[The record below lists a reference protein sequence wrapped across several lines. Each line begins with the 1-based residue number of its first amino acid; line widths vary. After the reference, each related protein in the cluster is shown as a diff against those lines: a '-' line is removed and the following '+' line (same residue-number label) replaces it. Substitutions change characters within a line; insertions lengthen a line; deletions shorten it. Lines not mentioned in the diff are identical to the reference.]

1 MLQNKNE
8 VLDVIIDGLMDY
20 EGSDFETFENDTFNT
35 ERNIGTREAALDLN
49 KFVKDDATDYEDT
62 DLDDGA
68 FAATQL
74 VKAYEMDLDG
84 KVSTDLTNPEQVAD
98 MIDYIRGTRVFEELL
113 NEADFDLDD
122 EITEESAK
130 KIIELAKE
138 A

>member
-8 VLDVIIDGLMDY
+8 VLDTIIDGLEDY
-20 EGSDFETFENDTFNT
+20 LGSDFETFENDTFNT
-35 ERNIGTREAALDLN
+35 ERNIGTREASLDLD

-113 NEADFDLDD
+113 NEADLELDD
-122 EITEESAK
+122 EITKESAK
-130 KIIELAKE
+130 KVIELAKE

>member
-8 VLDVIIDGLMDY
+8 VLDVIIDNLADY
-20 EGSDFETFENDTFNT
+20 EGSDFETYEDETFNQ
-35 ERNIGTREAALDLN
+35 ESNIYTREAALDLD

-62 DLDDGA
+62 VLNEGA
-68 FAATQL
+68 FGAIQL
-74 VKAYEMDLDG
+74 VKAYEQDELG
-84 KVSTDLTNPEQVAD
+84 EVNTDLTDPCKVAD
-98 MIDYIRGTRVFEELL
+98 MVDYLRGTRVFEELL

-130 KIIELAKE
+130 KVIELAKE

>member
-8 VLDVIIDGLMDY
+8 VLDVIIDNLTDY
-20 EGSDFETFENDTFNT
+20 IGSDFETYENDTFNT
-35 ERNIGTREAALDLN
+35 ERNIGTREAALDLD

-62 DLDDGA
+62 TLDEGA
-68 FAATQL
+68 FAAIQL
-74 VKAYEMDLDG
+74 VKAYEQDELG
-84 KVSTDLTNPEQVAD
+84 EVNTDLTNPEQVAD

-130 KIIELAKE
+130 KVIELAKE

>member
-8 VLDVIIDGLMDY
+8 VLDVIIDNLEDY
-20 EGSDFETFENDTFNT
+20 IGSDFETYEDETFNQ
-35 ERNIGTREAALDLN
+35 ESNIYTREAALDLD

-62 DLDDGA
+62 VVDCGA
-68 FAATQL
+68 FGAIQL
-74 VKAYEMDLDG
+74 VKAYESDNFG
-84 KVSTDLTNPEQVAD
+84 EVNTDLTDPCAVAN

-113 NEADFDLDD
+113 NEADFELDD
-122 EITEESAK
+122 EITKENAK

>member
-8 VLDVIIDGLMDY
+8 VLDVIINNLEDY
-20 EGSDFETFENDTFNT
+20 LGSDFETYENDTFNT
-35 ERNIGTREAALDLN
+35 ERNIGTREAALDLD

-68 FAATQL
+68 FAAIQL
-74 VKAYEMDLDG
+74 VQAYEQDELG
-84 KVSTDLTNPEQVAD
+84 EVNTDLTNPEQVAD

-130 KIIELAKE
+130 KVIELAKE

>member
-35 ERNIGTREAALDLN
+35 ERNIGTREAALDLD

-113 NEADFDLDD
+113 SEADFELDD

-130 KIIELAKE
+130 KVIELAKE

>member
-8 VLDVIIDGLMDY
+8 VLDVIIDNLEDY
-20 EGSDFETFENDTFNT
+20 IGSAFETYEDETFNQ
-35 ERNIGTREAALDLN
+35 ESNIYTRKAALDLD

-62 DLDDGA
+62 VVDSGA
-68 FAATQL
+68 FGAIQL
-74 VKAYEMDLDG
+74 VQAFEENELG
-84 KVSTDLTNPEQVAD
+84 EVNTDLSDPCKVAD
-98 MIDYIRGTRVFEELL
+98 MVDFIRGTRVFEELL

-130 KIIELAKE
+130 KVIKLAKE

>member
-8 VLDVIIDGLMDY
+8 VLDTIIDGLEY
-20 EGSDFETFENDTFNT
+20 YLGSDFETFENDTFNT
-35 ERNIGTREAALDLN
+35 ERNIGTREASLDLD

-98 MIDYIRGTRVFEELL
+98 MIDYIRGTRAFEELL
-113 NEADFDLDD
+113 NEADFELDD
-122 EITEESAK
+122 EITEENAK
-130 KIIELAKE
+130 KVIKLAKE

>member
-8 VLDVIIDGLMDY
+8 VLDVIIDNLEDY
-20 EGSDFETFENDTFNT
+20 IGSDFETYEDETFNQAS
-35 ERNIGTREAALDLN
+35 NIYTREAALDLD

-62 DLDDGA
+62 TLDSGA
-68 FAATQL
+68 FAAIQL
-74 VKAYEMDLDG
+74 VQAYEQDNFG
-84 KVSTDLTNPEQVAD
+84 EINTDLTDPCKVAD

-113 NEADFDLDD
+113 SEADFEFDD

-130 KIIELAKE
+130 KVIKLAKE

>member
-8 VLDVIIDGLMDY
+8 VLDVIIDGLSDY
-20 EGSDFETFENDTFNT
+20 LGSDFETFENDTFNT
-35 ERNIGTREAALDLN
+35 ERNIGTRKASLDLD

-122 EITEESAK
+122 EITEENAK
-130 KIIELAKE
+130 KVIKLAKE

>member
-8 VLDVIIDGLMDY
+8 VLDTIIDGLKDY
-20 EGSDFETFENDTFNT
+20 EDSDFETYENETFNT
-35 ERNIGTREAALDLN
+35 ERNIGTREASLDLD

-122 EITEESAK
+122 EITEENAK
-130 KIIELAKE
+130 KVIKLAKE